1 MYRQAATPVL
11 KELTPFMP
19 VLATKSV
26 TERTPGV
33 ARRGDHPR
41 IALAVILTCQLM
53 AVLDATV
60 VNVALPKIQDGLHFS
75 STNLSWVINAYA
87 LTLGGLLLLG
97 GRAGDVLGRRRV
109 FVAGITLF
117 TLASMAGGLATS
129 GGMLIVAR
137 AIQGVGA
144 AIAIPNTLAL
154 LMISF
159 PEGPARNRALGLFTA
174 VSSAGG
180 SIGLLVGGALTDW
193 VSWRWVLFINVP
205 IGVAIVVLIPLFL
218 TEPPRRTARLGVLGA
233 LSSTLGVGSL
243 VYGFIRAADQ
253 GWADTGTLASFA
265 VAVLLLAFFI
275 AHEASTAEPILPLR
289 LFADRTRAG
298 AYGVMLMLPAILFG
312 TFFFLAQYLQ
322 LGLGLTPLRTGLAF
336 MPLTLAIFGMSRLTP
351 RWVSARGPR
360 LPLLVGPVLLAV
372 AALWLSQLSVG
383 STYWQDVFGPILLLG
398 VGAGFTFMPLTTVIL
413 SRVPAGDAGAAS
425 GALQTMQQLGAALGL
440 AVLVS
445 VFGAATGDA
454 GTRGTVT
461 GALLTH
467 GVSVVFG
474 TAVVFAIAAWLVSAV
489 LLRPR
494 PPVAATVEQ
503 LEPETAAA

>member
-1 MYRQAATPVL
+1 MA
-11 KELTPFMP
+11 
-19 VLATKSV
+19 VLATNPV
-26 TERTPGV
+26 TAHIPGV

-60 VNVALPKIQDGLHFS
+60 VNVALPKIQGGLHFS
-75 STNLSWVINAYA
+75 STGLSWVINAYA

-109 FVAGITLF
+109 FIAGLALF
-117 TLASMAGGLATS
+117 TAASAFGGLATS
-129 GGMLIVAR
+129 AGMLIAAR

-154 LMISF
+154 LMINF
-159 PEGPARNRALGLFTA
+159 PEGPARNRALGLFAA

-205 IGVAIVVLIPLFL
+205 IGLALIALIPQFL
-218 TEPPRRTARLGVLGA
+218 TEPPRRAGRLEVLGA

-253 GWADTGTLASFA
+253 GWGDPVTLVSFGA
-265 VAVLLLAFFI
+265 AAVLLVFFVL
-275 AHEASTAEPILPLR
+275 HEAGSREPILPLR
-289 LFADRTRAG
+289 LFADRARAG
-298 AYGVMLMLPAILFG
+298 AYGMMLLLPAVLFG

-322 LGLGLTPLRTGLAF
+322 LGLGQSPLGAGLSF
-336 MPLTLAIFGMSRLTP
+336 LPLTVLIFVMSRLTP
-351 RWVSARGPR
+351 GWVSRNGPR
-360 LPLLVGPVLLAV
+360 VPLLIGPALLVL
-372 AALWLSQLSVG
+372 AALWLSQLSAG
-383 STYWQDVFGPILLLG
+383 AGYWDGVFGPVVLLG
-398 VGAGFTFMPLTTVIL
+398 LGGGMTFMPLTTVIL
-413 SRVPAGDAGAAS
+413 SRVAPSDAGAAS

-445 VFGAATGDA
+445 AYGAATGAA
-454 GTRGTVT
+454 GRA
-461 GALLTH
+461 GAVSGSLLAH
-467 GVSVVFG
+467 GVATVFG
-474 TAVVFAIAAWLVSAV
+474 VGVGFAILAWLVSAV
-489 LLRPR
+489 MLRPR
-494 PPVAATVEQ
+494 RPEPVTV
-503 LEPETAAA
+503 